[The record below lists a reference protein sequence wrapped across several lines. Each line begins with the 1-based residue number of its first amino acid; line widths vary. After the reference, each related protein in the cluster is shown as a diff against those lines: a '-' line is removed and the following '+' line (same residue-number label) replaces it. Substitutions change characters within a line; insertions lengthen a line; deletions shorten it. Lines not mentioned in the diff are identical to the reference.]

1 MVFVRFLVLALFTIF
16 TFGMGTI
23 PANQANSIA
32 TISAAMFFVAAPLMY
47 FLPTIEASI
56 KKSPN
61 ITSIALTN
69 LFLGWTLIGWVVAIA
84 WAHKKPE
91 GQPAPVGPSTSR
103 PTAPQAAQDTKA
115 CPMCAETMLA
125 AAIKCKHCGSAC

>member
-1 MVFVRFLVLALFTIF
+1 MVFLRFLVLALLTIF

-23 PANQANSIA
+23 PANQANSVA
-32 TISAAMFFVAAPLMY
+32 TIGAAMFFVVAPLMY

-91 GQPAPVGPSTSR
+91 AQPAAIEPSTSK
-103 PTAPQAAQDTKA
+103 PAAPETAQETKA
-115 CPMCAETMLA
+115 CPMCAETVLA

>member
-1 MVFVRFLVLALFTIF
+1 MVFVRFLVLALLTIF

-23 PANQANSIA
+23 PANKANTIA
-32 TISAAMFFVAAPLMY
+32 NIFAPLFFIAAPTLY
-47 FLPTIEASI
+47 FLPTIEANI

-69 LFLGWTLIGWVVAIA
+69 AFLGWTLIGWVIAIA

-91 GQPAPVGPSTSR
+91 TRPLAAEQSVSDAACA
-103 PTAPQAAQDTKA
+103 PTAQETKT
-115 CPMCAETMLA
+115 CPMCAETVLA